1 MDQSSKQMN
10 KDLILP
16 GRLPAQLVVFS
27 LGENRFGIDLW
38 ATERIIQSV
47 EITALPG
54 LPSIVSG
61 IIKVNELIIPVF
73 NVRKR
78 FNLPLCEMELTDR
91 IIIATTSKR
100 KVALLVDGIEGVY
113 DTEGNLPV
121 SSAGFLP
128 SLKYVQGVVQ
138 LDGGLVLIHNLEDF
152 LSLEE
157 ETMLTNALND

>member
-61 IIKVNELIIPVF
+61 IIKVN
-73 NVRKR
+73 
-78 FNLPLCEMELTDR
+78 
-91 IIIATTSKR
+91 
-100 KVALLVDGIEGVY
+100 
-113 DTEGNLPV
+113 
-121 SSAGFLP
+121 
-128 SLKYVQGVVQ
+128 
-138 LDGGLVLIHNLEDF
+138 
-152 LSLEE
+152 
-157 ETMLTNALND
+157 